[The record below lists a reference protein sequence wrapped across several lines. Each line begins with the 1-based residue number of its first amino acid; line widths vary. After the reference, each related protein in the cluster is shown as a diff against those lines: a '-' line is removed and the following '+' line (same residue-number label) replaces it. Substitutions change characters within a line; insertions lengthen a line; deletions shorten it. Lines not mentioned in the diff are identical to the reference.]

1 MKGGRYMKK
10 LLKAI
15 ALSLVS
21 SFCLLGCVPEGLSST
36 SEKEDI
42 SLMST
47 EAIVSVTNTEQTET
61 TTYITSSTSTTAVTT
76 TTSTSTTEPV
86 TTTVK
91 IEAVAPTFS
100 LSDVP
105 EYSGS
110 PYIEINNNIPF
121 FTEYPTQ
128 SFEIYSPLDSLGRC
142 GVAYAN
148 ISVELMPTE
157 KRTEIG
163 AIKPS
168 GWHTANYSDLIEDI
182 YLYNRCHL
190 IGYQLAG
197 ENDNERNLITG
208 TRYMNIEGMEPFEN
222 KVANFVKSYNAH
234 VLYRVTPE
242 FDGNNLVA
250 SGVLMEAYSLDDNGA
265 GIQFCVY
272 CYNVQP
278 NIGIN
283 YADGDSWRIIHEPD
297 PVEVVPDRSIMP
309 EPDSSVTYVLNTN
322 TKKFHYPSCS
332 SVNSMK
338 DKNKDYYTG
347 PRDDVISMGYEPC
360 KRCNP

>member
-1 MKGGRYMKK
+1 MKK
-10 LLKAI
+10 LLKSI

-21 SFCLLGCVPEGLSST
+21 GFCLWGCVPEGLSST
-36 SEKEDI
+36 SEKEDVPVI
-42 SLMST
+42 ST
-47 EAIVSVTNTEQTET
+47 EATVSVTNTEQTKT
-61 TTYITSSTSTTAVTT
+61 TTFITS
-76 TTSTSTTEPV
+76 STSTTEPV

-157 KRTEIG
+157 KRREIV

-197 ENDNERNLITG
+197 ENDNKLNLITG
-208 TRYMNIEGMEPFEN
+208 TRYLNIEGMEPFEN
-222 KVANFVKSYNAH
+222 KVANFVKSYDAH

-242 FDGNNLVA
+242 FDGDNLVA

-283 YADGDSWRIIHEPD
+283 YADGESWRIIQEPD
-297 PVEVVPDRSIMP
+297 TVEAVTDRAIMSDPDT
-309 EPDSSVTYVLNTN
+309 SV
-322 TKKFHYPSCS
+322 
-332 SVNSMK
+332 
-338 DKNKDYYTG
+338 
-347 PRDDVISMGYEPC
+347 
-360 KRCNP
+360 

>member
-1 MKGGRYMKK
+1 MNK

-21 SFCLLGCVPEGLSST
+21 SFCLWGCVPEGLSST
-36 SEKEDI
+36 SEKEDVSVI
-42 SLMST
+42 ST
-47 EAIVSVTNTEQTET
+47 EATVSVTNTEQTET
-61 TTYITSSTSTTAVTT
+61 TTSITSSTSTTAVTT

-208 TRYMNIEGMEPFEN
+208 TRYMNTEGMEPFEN

-242 FDGNNLVA
+242 FDGDNLVA

-283 YADGDSWRIIHEPD
+283 YADGDSWRIIQEPD

-309 EPDSSVTYVLNTN
+309 EPVSSVTYVLNTN

-347 PRDDVISMGYEPC
+347 SRDDVIAMGYDPC

>member
-1 MKGGRYMKK
+1 MKK

-190 IGYQLAG
+190 IGYQLG
-197 ENDNERNLITG
+197 G
-208 TRYMNIEGMEPFEN
+208 
-222 KVANFVKSYNAH
+222 
-234 VLYRVTPE
+234 
-242 FDGNNLVA
+242 GN
-250 SGVLMEAYSLDDNGA
+250 
-265 GIQFCVY
+265 
-272 CYNVQP
+272 
-278 NIGIN
+278 
-283 YADGDSWRIIHEPD
+283 GD
-297 PVEVVPDRSIMP
+297 
-309 EPDSSVTYVLNTN
+309 
-322 TKKFHYPSCS
+322 
-332 SVNSMK
+332 
-338 DKNKDYYTG
+338 G
-347 PRDDVISMGYEPC
+347 PRF
-360 KRCNP
+360 